1 MTIYAILLKAELG
14 VKFDEISLIIEELTL
29 ELVYPVFLI
38 DANILMFV
46 SIEVVR
52 IFEIYF
58 INIKS

>member
-1 MTIYAILLKAELG
+1 MLKAEVG

-29 ELVYPVFLI
+29 ELVDPVFLI
-38 DANILMFV
+38 DANILMFI